1 RAGGMNKYDALI
13 KAGRTRL
20 RPVLMMAITTMLAMS
35 TMVISQSMGAT
46 ISRPMALVAIGG
58 LAYGT
63 LMTLFVVPCIY
74 DLLNRDR
81 KEEDIDTGLSNIGP
95 L

>member
-1 RAGGMNKYDALI
+1 MNKYDALI